1 MDLPGDPRH
10 GDAPPPDVAGATLQS
25 VLAVGVIAVAVVLA
39 WGALSIPGDAGY
51 AGVGPN
57 FLPWV
62 VSAALLACGGWL
74 LWEARTGGFRRM
86 EPPSGAPHS
95 DKVAL
100 AWVSA
105 GVLAT
110 AALITTIG
118 FVLACALCF
127 TLAVRGLRLAEGRGG
142 GGPRQALI
150 DAATGL
156 AIALPVYWLFSKLL
170 SINLPGL
177 TGTGWL

>member
-10 GDAPPPDVAGATLQS
+10 GDAPPPDEAGARRQTVVGAG
-25 VLAVGVIAVAVVLA
+25 VLVV
-39 WGALSIPGDAGY
+39 GALLGLGATSIPGDAGY
-51 AGVGPN
+51 AGIGPN
-57 FLPWV
+57 FVPWV
-62 VSAALLACGGWL
+62 VSGALLACGAWL
-74 LWEARTGGFRRM
+74 LWESLSGGFRRM
-86 EPPSGAPHS
+86 EPPSGAARGDWP
-95 DKVAL
+95 AL

-105 GVLAT
+105 GVLAN

-127 TLAVRGLRLAEGRGG
+127 VLGVRGLRLAEGRRGG
-142 GGPRQALI
+142 GMRQWVV

-156 AIALPVYWLFSKLL
+156 AIALPVYWLFTKLL